1 VTFPGSLQTLQDSV
15 AFVEEVLVEECALE
29 SAFQGNRFH
38 DLMRMSLHNNNYSII
53 AGAIAK
59 KHKTNYTAVYAKMMD
74 PANWYLPYPDA
85 E

>member
-1 VTFPGSLQTLQDSV
+1 
-15 AFVEEVLVEECALE
+15 
-29 SAFQGNRFH
+29 
-38 DLMRMSLHNNNYSII
+38 MSLHNNNYSII